1 MHLVIVTSLDG
12 LSRNSA
18 AGLLAE
24 CSPGTPVILHD
35 LLDDGVVTRRIHTD
49 GLLVERESTVLEHG
63 CLSCTVR
70 FDLAPTLL
78 RLIGDGVTH
87 AIVGLPPGTTAENAI
102 DGLHTVA
109 PEAFVVDSV
118 ALAVRA
124 EDVEDQLWDHHTL
137 FASGYTA
144 VPEDSRTPGEFL
156 IGEFLFA
163 DTVLTTASD
172 LMPSNAALSTRGLQ
186 LIREVA
192 PHAPILSLG
201 PQPNTPDTSDTSDT
215 SDTTDVKET
224 TDSQRSTAYDG
235 VLGTHDYGAAQDRS
249 LPGAVTL
256 SPTASQTE
264 ARAASWGAPP
274 ASRQARPT
282 PSATAPPAGPEFFR
296 TLQHRIDRPLHPDRF
311 RTALGAI
318 SEGCCFV
325 RGSVWVAGLP
335 DTRVAVHGVG
345 PRIVLG
351 NGGSWSSNATH
362 GGWCRGTQLA
372 LTGDDLDDDDIIRLL
387 DACALTDDE
396 LLTVPIPSPITLHDT
411 TEGAS

>member
-12 LSRNSA
+12 LSRNNA

-24 CSPGTPVILHD
+24 RSPGTPVVLHD

-78 RLIGDGVTH
+78 WLIGDGVTH

-163 DTVLTTASD
+163 DTVLTTASE
-172 LMPSNAALSTRGLQ
+172 LMPSNAALSNRGLQ

-201 PQPNTPDTSDTSDT
+201 PQPNTT
-215 SDTTDVKET
+215 DTTDT
-224 TDSQRSTAYDG
+224 QRSTAHDG

-256 SPTASQTE
+256 SSTARQTE
-264 ARAASWGAPP
+264 ARATSWGAPP
-274 ASRQARPT
+274 ASRPAQST
-282 PSATAPPAGPEFFR
+282 PSAATPPASHEFFR

-351 NGGSWSSNATH
+351 NGGAWSSDATH
-362 GGWCRGTQLA
+362 GGWCRGTHLA

-396 LLTVPIPSPITLHDT
+396 LLTVPVPRPITLHDT